1 MHVVVC
7 GAGPVG
13 AVVAL
18 LLAAGGHRITVLDQ
32 RPVRPPP
39 ADPGTRGQLRTV
51 SDRLRATREPPL
63 LMLPGAMRMVSR
75 ELPGIARKL
84 ASAST
89 VIEGGTDLVAHRA
102 VVSSMLSEELS
113 RTRGVRTERGV
124 GVAALLTTGT
134 ERIPGRPHIQGVL
147 TDAGE
152 AVLADLVVDA
162 AGRESRMVRLLSE
175 VGAPR
180 PLEERQDTGFRFYTR
195 HFGSA
200 ETSAGRARW
209 SLHHFDGVSVGVL
222 SAGDGH
228 WSMTLCIGDED
239 LELYLLAGPS
249 AWNRAAG
256 LYAPLLPRLGG
267 SPLPGV
273 WVTSRLESC
282 YRRFV
287 LRGRPVATG
296 TASVGDAW
304 AATNPLLGL
313 GPSMGL
319 LHAVLLRDA
328 VQQGGPE
335 EVAVRLDRLTEDLL
349 APLHHRITDWEEGLQ
364 AGDGWSSDGPGNRR
378 GLPGAA
384 AVSGALPGPDT
395 KPAGLARDLLARF
408 SAVAADAASSTRAGP
423 SRAQLVETLARSGTG
438 V

>member
-1 MHVVVC
+1 MHVLVC

-18 LLAAGGHRITVLDQ
+18 LLAAEGHQVTVLDQ
-32 RPVRPPP
+32 RPFLTSS
-39 ADPGTRGQLRTV
+39 ADSGALGLPRTV
-51 SDRLRATREPPL
+51 SDRLGATEEAPV

-75 ELPGIARKL
+75 ELPETARKL

-89 VIEGGTDLVAHRA
+89 AVAGGPDLVAHRT
-102 VVSSMLSEELS
+102 VVSSVLSEELS
-113 RTRGVRTERGV
+113 RARGVRTARGV
-124 GVAALLTTGT
+124 GVVSLLTGT

-200 ETSAGRARW
+200 ETCAGRARW

-222 SAGDGH
+222 SAGHGL

-239 LELYLLAGPS
+239 LELYLLAELS
-249 AWNRAAG
+249 AWNRAAR

-304 AATNPLLGL
+304 AAINPLLGL

-328 VQQGGPE
+328 VRQGGPE
-335 EVAVRLDRLTEDLL
+335 EVAIRFDRLTEDLL

-364 AGDGWSSDGPGNRR
+364 AGDGSSDGPGSHE
-378 GLPGAA
+378 GLPEAA
-384 AVSGALPGPDT
+384 AVPEALPGPDT
-395 KPAGLARDLLARF
+395 KPAGLARALLARF
-408 SAVAADAASSTRAGP
+408 SAVAADATLSTRTGP
-423 SRAQLVETLARSGTG
+423 TRAQLVETLARGGTG
-438 V
+438 E